1 MNARALIR
9 RHPVASYFGLA
20 YLIPAVAFAV
30 VVGPKLV
37 RGEATRPTDALILFP
52 IMELAVCVTGIALT
66 GVVDGRR
73 GLRDLVARI
82 GRWRVGARW
91 YAALLIPPALILA
104 VLLALGSLVSP
115 DFAPKLFPLG
125 LAFGLVAGLFEET
138 GWMGY
143 AFPKMRAGR
152 SALAAGVLLGVLW
165 GLWHAPVV
173 DGLGA
178 ATPHGASWLPFF
190 LAFIGVVTAM
200 RVLIVW
206 VYENTTSVLLA
217 QLIHASSTG
226 FLVVLSPTHVT
237 PAQEALWYAVYG
249 ALLWIVVALLVATQ
263 GSGLVRGTMRG
274 ASERRPVTLA

>member
-1 MNARALIR
+1 IR
-9 RHPVASYFGLA
+9 RHPVASYFCLA
-20 YLIPAVAFAV
+20 YLVPVVAFAA

-52 IMELAVCVTGIALT
+52 IMELAVAISGIALT

-73 GLRDLVARI
+73 GLRDLFARI

-91 YAALLIPPALILA
+91 YAALLLPPALLLA
-104 VLLALGSLVSP
+104 VLLALGSLLSP
-115 DFAPKLFPLG
+115 DFAPQLFPLG
-125 LAFGLVAGLFEET
+125 IAFGVVAGLFEET

-143 AFPKMRAGR
+143 AFPKLRAGR
-152 SALAAGVLLGVLW
+152 SALAAGILLGVLW

-190 LAFIGVVTAM
+190 LAFIGVVAAM

-217 QLIHASSTG
+217 QLMHASSTV
-226 FLVVLSPTHVT
+226 FLVVLSPVRVT
-237 PAQEALWYAVYG
+237 PAQEALWYAIYG
-249 ALLWIVVALLVATQ
+249 ALLWIAVALVVATLGSRLVGKSTH
-263 GSGLVRGTMRG
+263 G
-274 ASERRPVTLA
+274 ASERRPATLAGD